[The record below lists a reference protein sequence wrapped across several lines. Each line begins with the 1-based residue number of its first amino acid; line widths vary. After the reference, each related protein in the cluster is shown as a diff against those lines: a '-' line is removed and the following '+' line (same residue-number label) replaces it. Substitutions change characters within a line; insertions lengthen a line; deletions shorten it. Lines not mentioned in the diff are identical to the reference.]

1 MTDMAFENPAKVRL
15 REGGKIRQIAS
26 AQDAS
31 ILLDSA
37 DWPGDRTQ
45 IHLAACQAADEALSG
60 SGKATDAFN
69 AFILAAREADILV
82 EASAEDKHKTSR
94 IFFESS
100 VCIRPHGGSSVREVK
115 SVNGACEILIDWPH
129 AKRGP
134 YYQSAREVVQAA
146 LDGTATPHQ
155 AREAFVALA
164 GHAGILID
172 GGAE

>member
-1 MTDMAFENPAKVRL
+1 MTDTTFEKPAKVRL
-15 REGGKIRQIAS
+15 REGGKIQQVTS

-37 DWPGDRTQ
+37 DWPGDRTEG
-45 IHLAACQAADEALSG
+45 HRVASQAADEALSG
-60 SGKATDAFN
+60 DGATTEAFN

-82 EASAEDKHKTSR
+82 EASSEEKAKTNR
-94 IFFESS
+94 IFFERS
-100 VCIRPHGGSSVREVK
+100 VCIRPHGGNSVREVK

-146 LDGTATPHQ
+146 LDGKATPHQ

-164 GHAGILID
+164 GHADILID